1 MLHFV
6 KTYGMNKR
14 VTQTTDEEGN
24 ATCSHYSYGGGP
36 LATLSVP
43 QGRDTARLAEANVAD
58 FKQQRYTALTEN
70 KPAGKC
76 MRFYLDFDYA
86 AEVQPAE
93 AMVDGLLE
101 FAIDEIRRFF
111 PATPEER
118 ARGRALLA
126 AVSSAT
132 DRAAATKRANA
143 MGADGFRPADD
154 VSFKGLVLASGVH
167 DTVLDNGMPGFKA
180 GLHIIFKNLFVDVDM
195 ALWLSSAILA
205 RVEREWPE
213 ADGVWGKRID
223 RGVYGKTRG
232 LRWAWQFKAKKCT
245 RCPLDK
251 RTCDFCTNGMFI
263 DPSASM
269 YAPVFEFDGEGR
281 KVAVN
286 TPRHVPTVDLMLD
299 SSIRYV
305 EQTEPTDGFVVYPGA
320 APRPLL
326 VPAKN
331 FKTSNAVVVKDS
343 ADKSRATA
351 KDEPLLEHSSEFRAL
366 RDAIRRMHPMYA
378 SIDLKRAVRTG
389 KGYRVNVK
397 GRGANYCQN
406 IRRDHKSEN
415 VYFVALRKGL
425 LQKCYCKCDTT
436 EGRISGRCR
445 EFESKPFPYLRPEET
460 ALFKRD
466 ALDDLL
472 GGVDGKGGSGPG
484 LGPGSGSG
492 SGPSHCRA
500 CTSVEEAMATS
511 QRQVQEM
518 TVKQKM
524 PMTIAGLSPE
534 ERTRQMGLMY
544 SQKLAAARQKDVE
557 ALVKRRAQER
567 LQEQVAGSGNSGANK
582 RARVDSDD
590 DEGDRHDD
598 RDDRDAG
605 VPVDVGL

>member
-14 VTQTTDEEGN
+14 VTQTTDEDGN
-24 ATCSHYSYGGGP
+24 ATCSHYSYGGGA

-76 MRFYLDFDYA
+76 MRFYIDFDYVS
-86 AEVQPAE
+86 EVQPQE
-93 AMVDGLLE
+93 ALVDGLLE
-101 FAIDEIRRFF
+101 FAIDEIRRFY
-111 PATPEER
+111 PATPEEQ
-118 ARGRALLA
+118 ARGKALLA
-126 AVSSAT
+126 TVGAAT
-132 DRAAATKRANA
+132 DRAAAVKRANL
-143 MGADGFRPADD
+143 MGADGFRPIDD
-154 VSFKGLVLASGVH
+154 VTFKGLVLASGVH
-167 DTVLDNGMPGFKA
+167 DTVLDNGMPGYKA
-180 GLHIIFKNLFVDVDM
+180 GLHIIFKNLFVDVDI

-213 ADGVWGKRID
+213 ADGVWSKRID

-281 KVAVN
+281 KTAVN

-299 SSIRYV
+299 CSIRYI

-326 VPAKN
+326 VQAKN
-331 FKTSNAVVVKDS
+331 FKTSNAVMVKDS
-343 ADKSRATA
+343 ADKCRALA
-351 KDEPLLEHSSEFRAL
+351 SAESLPEHSAEFRAL
-366 RDAIRRMHPMYA
+366 RDAVRRMHPMYA
-378 SIDLKRAVRTG
+378 SIDVKRAVKAG
-389 KGYRVNVK
+389 SAQQQWYRVNVK

-406 IRRDHKSEN
+406 IKRDHKSEN
-415 VYFVALRKGL
+415 VYFIATRKGL
-425 LQKCYCKCDTT
+425 IQKCYCKCDTT
-436 EGRISGRCR
+436 EGRTSGKRCR
-445 EFESKPFPYLRPEET
+445 DFETKPIVLLKPEEA

-466 ALDDLL
+466 MFDELL
-472 GGVDGKGGSGPG
+472 NSAAGDPGKGGAA
-484 LGPGSGSG
+484 GSKGMSI
-492 SGPSHCRA
+492 
-500 CTSVEEAMATS
+500 EEALAAS

-518 TVKQKM
+518 TVKQRM
-524 PMTIAGLSPE
+524 PTSIAGLSPE
-534 ERTRQMGLMY
+534 ERTKRMALMY
-544 SQKLAAARQKDVE
+544 SQKLAAARQQD
-557 ALVKRRAQER
+557 LQTFMKRRAA
-567 LQEQVAGSGNSGANK
+567 EQRAKEEDARK
-582 RARVDSDD
+582 RQKTRSAEGPSSSSDD
-590 DEGDRHDD
+590 DPHVGEF
-598 RDDRDAG
+598 
-605 VPVDVGL
+605 VDVGL